1 MTVVM
6 SILSPFLTA
15 FDEVIQESD
24 HLDGEGR
31 ASRPVRPVSI
41 EFPHAD
47 LPSRAARAGGICEK
61 QAPAHVD
68 PFPVRPGIDNVVK
81 ARDIGLDEALAY
93 KFSVRKGVGAV

>member
-1 MTVVM
+1 MPLHASVGLNMTVVM

-15 FDEVIQESD
+15 FVEVIQERD

-47 LPSRAARAGGICEK
+47 LPARAARAGVICEK

-68 PFPVRPGIDNVVK
+68 PLPVRLGIDNLVEP
-81 ARDIGLDEALAY
+81 RDIVLDEA
-93 KFSVRKGVGAV
+93 FV